1 MEQRK
6 RKKNEKCRGR
16 KSCRFETL
24 SLEEVFVRINE
35 TNAFN
40 VEIVR
45 ELEFRPWIYF
55 SSPLR
60 SLLHSRVSSN
70 SVQKKARRLFL
81 AFRTSNSLDIV
92 LCSLLAL
99 SLTIVAEQ
107 RGEKIRK
114 SRVTGRVILPD
125 PNRKIAGQER
135 STKLADEMSGDSNNR
150 HFYFLFYLQFFHFS
164 RLFTLLHDRDIC
176 KKKKRKKKRKGCS
189 LSFR

>member
-1 MEQRK
+1 MDLFLFPSPFLAPFPCFEQ
-6 RKKNEKCRGR
+6 
-16 KSCRFETL
+16 
-24 SLEEVFVRINE
+24 SL
-35 TNAFN
+35 TD
-40 VEIVR
+40 
-45 ELEFRPWIYF
+45 
-55 SSPLR
+55 
-60 SLLHSRVSSN
+60 
-70 SVQKKARRLFL
+70 VQKKARRLFL

-176 KKKKRKKKRKGCS
+176 KKKKRKKKERDV
-189 LSFR
+189 LSRSDSRFIDEIEDTIRYKIFVGNIFSIKIVLRSTV